1 MQLMSATVSFAMQLT
16 HEAAHAASRLKPLTN
31 TTEEAPM
38 RAISLIAPA
47 LLAETRY
54 VELVPEQIARS
65 VRISEEEILD
75 DLLYPA
81 DHSAVG
87 KPVAERRSRD
97 SGSRS

>member
-1 MQLMSATVSFAMQLT
+1 
-16 HEAAHAASRLKPLTN
+16 
-31 TTEEAPM
+31 M

-65 VRISEEEILD
+65 VRVSEEEILD

-81 DHSAVG
+81 DHNALSSDDA
-87 KPVAERRSRD
+87 KPRPLPATNGTRH
-97 SGSRS
+97 

>member
-1 MQLMSATVSFAMQLT
+1 
-16 HEAAHAASRLKPLTN
+16 
-31 TTEEAPM
+31 M

-65 VRISEEEILD
+65 VRVSEEEILD

-81 DHSAVG
+81 DHNFLSGGDA
-87 KPVAERRSRD
+87 KAQPVPANNGTRH
-97 SGSRS
+97 

>member
-1 MQLMSATVSFAMQLT
+1 
-16 HEAAHAASRLKPLTN
+16 
-31 TTEEAPM
+31 M

-65 VRISEEEILD
+65 VRISEDEILD

-81 DHSAVG
+81 DHSAVR
-87 KPVAERRSRD
+87 KSVNARRPAD
-97 SGSRS
+97 SGGRS